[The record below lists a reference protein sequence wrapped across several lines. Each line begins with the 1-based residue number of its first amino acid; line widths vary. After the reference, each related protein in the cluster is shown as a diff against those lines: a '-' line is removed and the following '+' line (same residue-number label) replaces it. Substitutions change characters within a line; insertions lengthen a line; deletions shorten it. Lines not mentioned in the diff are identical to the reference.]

1 MHFIYN
7 DVSYQFAGQPSDNYY
22 DFELNPLISNPCDDI
37 LEKSRL
43 LYGLREKILYSDE
56 QELKKIGSL
65 GLIQELKMHFNQIT
79 DKSLTYWDLFDYL
92 TLAELDTRFSK
103 CTLNA
108 KTNELTLSNSSITLV
123 LDFPAVN
130 LVGIDSNGEACEI
143 DENNFQQFNELNYS
157 DVSID
162 PELFMSDEQIEKN
175 NHSLN
180 VYFGEIITIFSKYGH
195 YTRFCEDIFKI
206 YNQI

>member
-7 DVSYQFAGQPSDNYY
+7 GVSYQYAGQPYDNYY

-43 LYGLREKILYSDE
+43 LCGLREKILYSDE
-56 QELKKIGSL
+56 LQLKKVGRL
-65 GLIQELKMHFNQIT
+65 GLIQELKMHFDQIT
-79 DKSLTYWDLFDYL
+79 DASLTYWELFDYL
-92 TLAELDTRFSK
+92 TLAEFDTRFSK
-103 CTLNA
+103 YTLDA

-123 LDFPAVN
+123 LDFPSVS

-143 DENNFQQFNELNYS
+143 DENNFKQFNELNYS

-175 NHSLN
+175 HHSLN
-180 VYFGEIITIFSKYGH
+180 VYFDEIITIFTKYGH
-195 YTRFCEDIFKI
+195 YTQSCEDIFTVYK
-206 YNQI
+206 QI

>member
-1 MHFIYN
+1 MYFIYN
-7 DVSYQFAGQPSDNYY
+7 GVSYQYEGQPSDNYY

-79 DKSLTYWDLFDYL
+79 DDSLTYWALLDYL
-92 TLAELDTRFSK
+92 TLAELDTCFSK
-103 CTLNA
+103 CKFNA

-123 LDFPAVN
+123 LDFPIVH
-130 LVGIDSNGEACEI
+130 LMGIDSNGEACEI
-143 DENNFQQFNELNYS
+143 DENNFKQFNELKYS
-157 DVSID
+157 DDSID
-162 PELFMSDEQIEKN
+162 PELFMSDEQLEKN
-175 NHSLN
+175 HHSLN
-180 VYFGEIITIFSKYGH
+180 VIFNEIITIFTKYGH
-195 YTRFCEDIFKI
+195 YTRSCEDIFKI
-206 YNQI
+206 YNLI